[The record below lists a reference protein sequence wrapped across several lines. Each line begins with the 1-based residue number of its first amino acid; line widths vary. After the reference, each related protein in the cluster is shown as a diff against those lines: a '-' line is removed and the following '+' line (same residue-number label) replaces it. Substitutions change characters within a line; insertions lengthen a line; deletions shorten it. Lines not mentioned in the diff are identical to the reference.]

1 MEEFFKVWLIGGGL
15 VIGAIFGLL
24 AQRSGFCAVS
34 AISNSKLMR
43 DYRHMDAYV
52 AAIVVAMMGTL
63 FLEMTGLVD
72 ISTSP
77 YRRPSLNWAGA
88 LFGGLIFGVG
98 AMLSGGCASRTLIRS
113 AEGNIGAIVTL
124 LAFALS
130 GMATLIGVLDP
141 VKAWVSSSAIF
152 LESGDASLS
161 KLMELPYYLLPAVVA
176 LAGMALIYLHLRH
189 QNNWSYI
196 LYGGGIGICVV
207 ISWWVTG
214 VLGQDEFLETPP
226 SSIAVAGPLSRG
238 AVFLSTGEITGNQF
252 AFFLLPGMV
261 FGAFVSAYLSG
272 KLRWVSPAGSMV
284 GCYLSGGILMGV
296 GAVFAGGCN
305 VGQGLSGLSTFSF
318 ASIIAVGGIL
328 AGMSLTLAWINTR
341 NS

>member
-1 MEEFFKVWLIGGGL
+1 MEELFNLWLIGGGL

-77 YRRPSLNWAGA
+77 YRRPSLNWVGA

-141 VKAWVSSSAIF
+141 VRAWVSSSAIF

-161 KLMELPYYLLPAVVA
+161 KLMELPYYLPPAVVA
-176 LAGMALIYLHLRH
+176 LTGMALIYLHLRR

-207 ISWWVTG
+207 IGWWVTG

-226 SSIAVAGPLSRG
+226 SSIAVAGPLSRS
-238 AVFLSTGEITGNQF
+238 AVFLSTGEMTGNQF

-261 FGAFVSAYLSG
+261 FGAFISAYFSG
-272 KLRWVSPAGSMV
+272 KFRWVSPAGSMV
-284 GCYLSGGILMGV
+284 GSYLLGGILMGV

-305 VGQGLSGLSTFSF
+305 VGQGLSGLSTFSLT
-318 ASIIAVGGIL
+318 SIIAVGGIL
-328 AGMSLTLAWINTR
+328 AGMSVTMAWISAR
-341 NS
+341 NN